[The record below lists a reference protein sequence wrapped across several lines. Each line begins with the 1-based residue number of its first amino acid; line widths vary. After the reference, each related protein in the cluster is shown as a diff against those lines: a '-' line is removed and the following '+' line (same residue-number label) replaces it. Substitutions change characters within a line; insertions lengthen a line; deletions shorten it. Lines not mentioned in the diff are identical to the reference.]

1 MAIAIGA
8 KARYLVC
15 GCFNILVPLFGK
27 TSNPKQNGS
36 LLVHTSR
43 LID

>member
-1 MAIAIGA
+1 MMVVRVGFIVG
-8 KARYLVC
+8 VSWV
-15 GCFNILVPLFGK
+15 NE